1 MIEAGANPN
10 CTDFDECTPL
20 HSASAS
26 ANNSIE
32 VVEYLLTIPQ
42 VNLNFKNNVLGLI
55 SFENSN
61 YWLFSITY
69 F

>member
-42 VNLNFKNNVLGLI
+42 VNLNFKNKLG
-55 SFENSN
+55 
-61 YWLFSITY
+61 
-69 F
+69 